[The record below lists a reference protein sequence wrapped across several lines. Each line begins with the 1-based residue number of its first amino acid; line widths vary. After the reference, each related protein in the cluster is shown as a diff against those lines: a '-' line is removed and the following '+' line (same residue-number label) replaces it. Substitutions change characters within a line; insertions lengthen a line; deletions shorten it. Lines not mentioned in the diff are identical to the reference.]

1 MYVCTMFVPN
11 DWTAA
16 SISTWEKFRW
26 LKHWRKCLSKDI
38 FMKCCSMMFHFT
50 DTIQL
55 KITPTRKC
63 LFFRNAKKKK
73 SFVIMN
79 TWFSQAGF
87 KSIIDSIHSSD
98 RTTTYLPTPFL
109 WKYKLSTPVWLHWPV
124 EDWFSS
130 LKTRKNGNFKW
141 ALGSSSRISITFFS
155 YEIGSSLINSDGS
168 TVAFVRS

>member
-1 MYVCTMFVPN
+1 MYVCTIFVPN

-26 LKHWRKCLSKDI
+26 LNIDENVCQKTFSWNAAAWCSISQILFNWRLHQQGNAC
-38 FMKCCSMMFHFT
+38 
-50 DTIQL
+50 
-55 KITPTRKC
+55 
-63 LFFRNAKKKK
+63 FFEMQNKKK
-73 SFVIMN
+73 IIRDN
-79 TWFSQAGF
+79 EH
-87 KSIIDSIHSSD
+87 IDSHKPVLNLSLIPLTFNFIPVKIH
-98 RTTTYLPTPFL
+98 
-109 WKYKLSTPVWLHWPV
+109 STPVWLHWPV
-124 EDWFSS
+124 KDWFSS